1 MTDARLRA
9 ARGATNPPRGL
20 TAELLAAVE
29 RRRVQQIVTALLAE
43 SGITVTELS
52 IRGDHDELVLSLAPG
67 WRSREGRARIYYRAV
82 RKVDLNEVD
91 RLARQ
96 TPLSEAIVFEVF
108 AQAGGRVTVPASVQF
123 VPANDLIER
132 LEDSAVVQWDGS
144 DPKVDRTLLA
154 RLRAVDRAKPWVDE
168 AGIRALPVLARNKLP
183 AAWSGAGQPPDELFE
198 RTAFR
203 MLTQTFRFGGVDLG
217 AQARAERE
225 PDALLEAPVGSPSSF
240 SAILDCKAARD
251 GWSMGAD
258 DETRLANYVTAH
270 RDDLAHPEEPF
281 LIVLSSNFTSGTI
294 AYTNRQNKVREECG
308 ARLVYWRAADLSA
321 SALAIEAARLDL
333 KAREGL
339 PWEAYL
345 AQGRPTGSIETFD
358 PSAS

>member
-1 MTDARLRA
+1 
-9 ARGATNPPRGL
+9 
-20 TAELLAAVE
+20 
-29 RRRVQQIVTALLAE
+29 
-43 SGITVTELS
+43 
-52 IRGDHDELVLSLAPG
+52 
-67 WRSREGRARIYYRAV
+67 
-82 RKVDLNEVD
+82 
-91 RLARQ
+91 
-96 TPLSEAIVFEVF
+96 
-108 AQAGGRVTVPASVQF
+108 
-123 VPANDLIER
+123 
-132 LEDSAVVQWDGS
+132 
-144 DPKVDRTLLA
+144 
-154 RLRAVDRAKPWVDE
+154 
-168 AGIRALPVLARNKLP
+168 
-183 AAWSGAGQPPDELFE
+183 
-198 RTAFR
+198 
-203 MLTQTFRFGGVDLG
+203 
-217 AQARAERE
+217 
-225 PDALLEAPVGSPSSF
+225 
-240 SAILDCKAARD
+240 
-251 GWSMGAD
+251 MGAD